1 MQRGSASCTP
11 LGLNRVQA
19 HMNRSHGCKTAMSGY
34 YTVQSSVRA
43 TDREAGECPGAAQH
57 GQPEAAAAVDMGD
70 EDDDMDGGDG
80 DGGGG
85 DVPDDDSSLGG
96 TDSCIRNLSSQR
108 FRI

>member
-1 MQRGSASCTP
+1 
-11 LGLNRVQA
+11 
-19 HMNRSHGCKTAMSGY
+19 MS
-34 YTVQSSVRA
+34 R
-43 TDREAGECPGAAQH
+43 AAQH
-57 GQPEAAAAVDMGD
+57 GQAAAAVDMGD

-80 DGGGG
+80 DGGGS